1 MGTFTIHPSRPNLSD
16 FLYPIVGQNNNT
28 LRILAKWAKS
38 ICPRHFW
45 FASLHMFDTIIL
57 LVQSLSIHPPHSPYS
72 LPPHHIHNSP
82 YPNAVCS
89 CVSVLLCFVTFLFFF
104 LFLFVTPLF
113 PTDTHALSRHKKW
126 REKRNKSKFEE
137 LEENCLHESRFEGGG
152 CIMQNEPLR
161 YESYLSGTQTKKSS
175 SPEHIHTPCSV
186 RTVLCCVPTLHYLL
200 RSLHFTNTTK
210 QTFPALSRSFSAL
223 LYYVFCSFIHAEK
236 RQQNYYYHRI
246 WEEIEE
252 EMKVTS
258 VNNWM

>member
-28 LRILAKWAKS
+28 LRILAKWPKS

-45 FASLHMFDTIIL
+45 FANLHLFDAIIFASNL
-57 LVQSLSIHPPHSPYS
+57 HPFIHHTHRTHY
-72 LPPHHIHNSP
+72 HHITF
-82 YPNAVCS
+82 ACACC
-89 CVSVLLCFVTFLFFF
+89 CVLQRSYFFF

-113 PTDTHALSRHKKW
+113 PTDIHALSRHKKW
-126 REKRNKSKFEE
+126 REKNVTKANSKSWKKIVCMNQD
-137 LEENCLHESRFEGGG
+137 LKGWG

-161 YESYLSGTQTKKSS
+161 YESYLSGMQTKKSS

-210 QTFPALSRSFSAL
+210 QTFPALSRSFQ
-223 LYYVFCSFIHAEK
+223 LYYTMCFVRSFMLKKGNKTIITIGSGKKIEK
-236 RQQNYYYHRI
+236 D
-246 WEEIEE
+246 
-252 EMKVTS
+252 MKVTS
-258 VNNWM
+258 VNNWV